1 MKVAFVT
8 FGCRLNRAESLD
20 LEARY
25 RAAGHEIIDLGSVP
39 QPSQASET
47 VPKTSG
53 KTSGTVPKT
62 SGTVPDLILVRGCSV
77 TAKAQRDCEKTIA
90 HLQTKFPTAE
100 VRPIG
105 CLPNAGPV
113 PTIGSVPQNVGTVP
127 QDQVKNVGTV
137 PPKNTGTVP
146 QDKVCLPLQT
156 SRAYLKI
163 QDGCSGKCT
172 FCIVPH
178 FRGQPVSI
186 PFDEIMVRTKSFLAV
201 GYREIILTGCN
212 LSLYKESGHNLATLL
227 AALAELGTGPEV
239 LETGPGISG
248 TNPGIWGTGPGI
260 SGTNPGILGTGPGNL
275 AGTVPNVGT
284 VPARIRIGSL
294 EPGRVCEAVLDV
306 MAQHPNICRFIHLSL
321 QSGSDRVLKRMN
333 RPYEIMWAERF
344 CTAAR
349 ERLGTDLALGADIIT
364 GFPGETDEDFEATRA
379 FLERHAFS
387 NLHVFPYSER
397 HGTPAATMNDALPRT
412 MRLVRARNLTALGRA
427 QRATFAQT
435 FLGREVEVC
444 VERGGEH
451 GWTAA
456 YLPCKWKGPAERRS
470 LVRKRVVAVEGDTLL
485 A

>member
-20 LEARY
+20 LEAHY

-39 QPSQASET
+39 EPSQA
-47 VPKTSG
+47 
-53 KTSGTVPKT
+53 SGTVPKT

-90 HLQTKFPTAE
+90 HLQTQFPTAE

-105 CLPNAGPV
+105 CLPNAGTV
-113 PTIGSVPQNVGTVP
+113 PNNVGTVP
-127 QDQVKNVGTV
+127 N
-137 PPKNTGTVP
+137 NEGTVP

-178 FRGQPVSI
+178 FRGQPESL
-186 PFDEIMVRTKSFLAV
+186 PFDEIMVRTKSFLAI

-227 AALAELGTGPEV
+227 AALAELGTDPGV
-239 LETGPGISG
+239 L
-248 TNPGIWGTGPGI
+248 GTGPGI
-260 SGTNPGILGTGPGNL
+260 L

-306 MAQHPNICRFIHLSL
+306 MAKYPYICRFLHLSL

-333 RPYEIMWAERF
+333 RPYEITWAERF

-349 ERLGTDLALGADIIT
+349 ERLGRDLALGADIIT

-397 HGTPAATMNDALPRT
+397 PGTPAATMDGALPRT
-412 MRLVRARNLTALGRA
+412 VRLARARNLTALGRA
-427 QRATFAQT
+427 QRAAFAQT

-451 GWTAA
+451 GWTSA

>member
-20 LEARY
+20 LEAHY

-39 QPSQASET
+39 EPSQASET

-53 KTSGTVPKT
+53 KTSGAVPKT

-90 HLQTKFPTAE
+90 HLQTQFPTAE

-105 CLPNAGPV
+105 CLPNAGTV
-113 PTIGSVPQNVGTVP
+113 PNNVGTVP
-127 QDQVKNVGTV
+127 N
-137 PPKNTGTVP
+137 NEGTVP

-239 LETGPGISG
+239 L
-248 TNPGIWGTGPGI
+248 GTGPGI

-306 MAQHPNICRFIHLSL
+306 MAEHRNICRFLHLSL
-321 QSGSDRVLKRMN
+321 QSGSDRVLKQMN
-333 RPYEIMWAERF
+333 RPYEITWAERF

-397 HGTPAATMNDALPRT
+397 PGTPAATMDGALPRT
-412 MRLVRARNLTALGRA
+412 VRLARARNLTALGRA
-427 QRATFAQT
+427 QRAAFAQT

-451 GWTAA
+451 GWTSA
-456 YLPCKWKGPAERRS
+456 YLPCKWKGPTERRS

>member
-39 QPSQASET
+39 QPSQSSGAA
-47 VPKTSG
+47 PKASG
-53 KTSGTVPKT
+53 KRSGAVPKT

-77 TAKAQRDCEKTIA
+77 TAKAQRDCEKAIA
-90 HLQTKFPTAE
+90 HLRTQFPTTE

-105 CLPNAGPV
+105 CLPDAGTV
-113 PTIGSVPQNVGTVP
+113 PTIGPVPQNA
-127 QDQVKNVGTV
+127 GTV
-137 PPKNTGTVP
+137 PPKNMGTAP
-146 QDKVCLPLQT
+146 KDNVCPPLQT

-178 FRGQPVSI
+178 FRGQSVSI
-186 PFDEIMVRTKSFLAV
+186 PFDEIMVRTKSFLAA

-212 LSLYKESGHNLATLL
+212 LSLYHDSNHNLATLL
-227 AALAELGTGPEV
+227 AALAELGTDPRF
-239 LETGPGISG
+239 
-248 TNPGIWGTGPGI
+248 
-260 SGTNPGILGTGPGNL
+260 LGTGPKIL
-275 AGTVPNVGT
+275 ARTVPNVGT

-294 EPGRVCEAVLDV
+294 EPGKVCEAVLDV
-306 MAQHPNICRFIHLSL
+306 MAQHPNICRFLHLSL
-321 QSGSDRVLKRMN
+321 QSGSNRILKRMN
-333 RPYEIMWAERF
+333 RPYEITWAERF
-344 CTAAR
+344 CSAAQ

-364 GFPGETDEDFEATRA
+364 GFPGETEEDFEATRA
-379 FLERHAFS
+379 FLIRHAFS

-397 HGTPAATMNDALPRT
+397 PGTPAATMDGVLPRAV
-412 MRLVRARNLTALGRA
+412 RLARARNLTDLGRV
-427 QRATFAQT
+427 QRAAFAQT

-451 GWTAA
+451 GWTSA

-470 LVRKRVVAVEGDTLL
+470 LVRKRIIAVDGDTLF

>member
-1 MKVAFVT
+1 MKIAFVT

-20 LEARY
+20 LEVRY

-39 QPSQASET
+39 QPSVPQPSQSSGS
-47 VPKTSG
+47 VPKT
-53 KTSGTVPKT
+53 TGTVPKT
-62 SGTVPDLILVRGCSV
+62 TGTVPDLILVRGCSV
-77 TAKAQRDCEKTIA
+77 TAKAQRDCEKSIA
-90 HLQTKFPTAE
+90 HLRTQFPTAE

-105 CLPNAGPV
+105 CLPNAGSV
-113 PTIGSVPQNVGTVP
+113 PTIGPVPQNVGTVP
-127 QDQVKNVGTV
+127 QN
-137 PPKNTGTVP
+137 
-146 QDKVCLPLQT
+146 KVCLPLET

-163 QDGCSGKCT
+163 QDGCSGKCA

-186 PFDEIMVRTKSFLAV
+186 PFDEIMVRTKSFLAA

-212 LSLYKESGHNLATLL
+212 LSLYHWSDHNLATLL
-227 AALAELGTGPEV
+227 AALAELGTDPKV
-239 LETGPGISG
+239 
-248 TNPGIWGTGPGI
+248 
-260 SGTNPGILGTGPGNL
+260 LGTGPRFLGTGPEIFATL
-275 AGTVPNVGT
+275 AKLGSVPQTGGPHSCAADSCPQT
-284 VPARIRIGSL
+284 GSVPARIRIGSL

-306 MAQHPNICRFIHLSL
+306 MENHPNICRFLHLSL
-321 QSGSDRVLKRMN
+321 QSGSDRILKRMN
-333 RPYEIMWAERF
+333 RPYEITWAERF

-364 GFPGETDEDFEATRA
+364 GFPGETEEDFEATRA

-397 HGTPAATMNDALPRT
+397 PGTPAATMDGALPRAV
-412 MRLVRARNLTALGRA
+412 RLARARELTALGHR
-427 QRATFAQT
+427 QRETFAQT

-451 GWTAA
+451 GWTSA

-470 LVRKRVVAVEGDTLL
+470 LVRKRVITINGDTLL

>member
-1 MKVAFVT
+1 MKIAFVT

-39 QPSQASET
+39 QPSQSSGT
-47 VPKTSG
+47 VPNLTG
-53 KTSGTVPKT
+53 AVPKT

-77 TAKAQRDCEKTIA
+77 TAKAQRDCEKAIA
-90 HLQTKFPTAE
+90 HLQTQFPTAE

-105 CLPNAGPV
+105 CLPNAG
-113 PTIGSVPQNVGTVP
+113 SVPNIL
-127 QDQVKNVGTV
+127 GTV
-137 PPKNTGTVP
+137 PPNTGTAP
-146 QDKVCLPLQT
+146 QDKASIPLQT

-172 FCIVPH
+172 FCIVPN

-186 PFDEIMVRTKSFLAV
+186 PFDEIMVRAKSFLAA

-212 LSLYKESGHNLATLL
+212 LSLYHWSDHNLATLL
-227 AALAELGTGPEV
+227 AALAELGTVPRILGTDPGV
-239 LETGPGISG
+239 LGTDPVISG
-248 TNPGIWGTGPGI
+248 TASRFLRTGPE
-260 SGTNPGILGTGPGNL
+260 ILV
-275 AGTVPNVGT
+275 GTVPNGGT
-284 VPARIRIGSL
+284 APARIRIGSL
-294 EPGRVCEAVLDV
+294 EPGSVCEAVLDV
-306 MAQHPNICRFIHLSL
+306 MAKHPNICRFLHLSL
-321 QSGSDRVLKRMN
+321 QSGSDKILKRMN
-333 RPYEIMWAERF
+333 RPYEITWAERF
-344 CTAAR
+344 CSVAR

-364 GFPGETDEDFEATRA
+364 GFPGETEEDFEATRA

-397 HGTPAATMNDALPRT
+397 PGTPAATMDGALPRAV
-412 MRLVRARNLTALGRA
+412 RLARARELTELGHR
-427 QRATFAQT
+427 QRETFAQT
-435 FLGREVEVC
+435 FRGREVEVC

-451 GWTAA
+451 GWTSA

-470 LVRKRVVAVEGDTLL
+470 LVRKRIIAVSGDTLL

>member
-39 QPSQASET
+39 QL
-47 VPKTSG
+47 SG
-53 KTSGTVPKT
+53 SI
-62 SGTVPDLILVRGCSV
+62 PDLILVRGCSV
-77 TAKAQRDCEKTIA
+77 TAKAQRDCEKAIA
-90 HLQTKFPTAE
+90 HLRARFPTTE
-100 VRPIG
+100 IRPLG
-105 CLPNAGPV
+105 CLPNAQSTVTV
-113 PTIGSVPQNVGTVP
+113 PAISMGTDPAILRSDPKNMGTVP
-127 QDQVKNVGTV
+127 M
-137 PPKNTGTVP
+137 
-146 QDKVCLPLQT
+146 QT

-163 QDGCSGKCT
+163 QDGCSGKCS

-178 FRGQPVSI
+178 FRGSPVSI
-186 PFDEIMVRTKSFLAV
+186 PFREIMVRTKAFLEA
-201 GYREIILTGCN
+201 GYREIVLTGCN
-212 LSLYKESGHNLATLL
+212 LSLYHSENHNLAMLL
-227 AALAELGTGPEV
+227 AALAEL
-239 LETGPGISG
+239 
-248 TNPGIWGTGPGI
+248 
-260 SGTNPGILGTGPGNL
+260 
-275 AGTVPNVGT
+275 GT

-306 MAQHPNICRFIHLSL
+306 MEKHPNICKFLHLSL
-321 QSGSDRVLKRMN
+321 QSGSNRILKRMN
-333 RPYEIMWAERF
+333 RPYEITWAERF

-364 GFPGETDEDFEATRA
+364 GFPGETEEDFEATRA

-397 HGTPAATMNDALPRT
+397 PGTPAASMDGVVPRT
-412 MRLVRARNLTALGRA
+412 VRLVRARNLTALGRV
-427 QRATFAQT
+427 QRAAFAQK

-451 GWTAA
+451 GWTSA

-470 LVRKRVVAVEGDTLL
+470 LVRKRVIAVDGDTLL

>member
-25 RAAGHEIIDLGSVP
+25 RAAGHEIIDLGSIP
-39 QPSQASET
+39 RSATIQP
-47 VPKTSG
+47 
-53 KTSGTVPKT
+53 SGTVPKI
-62 SGTVPDLILVRGCSV
+62 SGTVPNLILEPSGTVPDLTGSVPDLILVRGCSV
-77 TAKAQRDCEKTIA
+77 TAKAQRDCEKAIA
-90 HLQTKFPTAE
+90 HLRTQFPTAE

-105 CLPNAGPV
+105 CLPNAG
-113 PTIGSVPQNVGTVP
+113 SVP
-127 QDQVKNVGTV
+127 KNVGTV
-137 PPKNTGTVP
+137 PPKNMGTVP

-163 QDGCSGKCT
+163 QDGCSGKCS

-186 PFDEIMVRTKSFLAV
+186 PFDEIMVRTKSFLAA

-212 LSLYKESGHNLATLL
+212 LSLYHWFDHNLATLL
-227 AALAELGTGPEV
+227 ATLAELGTD
-239 LETGPGISG
+239 PGV
-248 TNPGIWGTGPGI
+248 
-260 SGTNPGILGTGPGNL
+260 LGTDPSVLGTDPEIL
-275 AGTVPNVGT
+275 VGTVPNVGT

-306 MAQHPNICRFIHLSL
+306 MAQHQNICRFLHLSL
-321 QSGSDRVLKRMN
+321 QSGSDRILKRMN
-333 RPYEIMWAERF
+333 RPYEITWAERF
-344 CTAAR
+344 CSVAR

-364 GFPGETDEDFEATRA
+364 GFPGETEEDFEATRA

-397 HGTPAATMNDALPRT
+397 PGTPAATMDGALPRAV
-412 MRLVRARNLTALGRA
+412 RLARARNLTALGRV
-427 QRATFAQT
+427 QRAAFAQT

-451 GWTAA
+451 GWTDS
-456 YLPCKWKGPAERRS
+456 YLLCKWKGPAKRRS
-470 LVRKRVVAVEGDTLL
+470 LVRKRVIAVEGDTLL